1 VTASRARTYPQVT
14 PTAADLVD
22 GAVVAAPPA
31 LSASDGLRL
40 ARRRGVDV
48 LAAGAC
54 DFVLREDLARAE
66 ALGAGDLPLRR
77 LTRPLPALA
86 GRAGEIA
93 VRRALAAGAPA
104 VVVLNGRAAVGVV
117 RRAPAAAP
125 ISMRA
130 RLARVLDAASLALLT
145 EIGRLA
151 TAHGAA
157 AYVVGGL
164 VRDAWLGR
172 TPARHDLDV
181 AIEGDALMVAR
192 ALADAR
198 GGTLV
203 EHERF
208 LTASVGLPDGGR
220 VDLVTA
226 RTERYEGEGSLPH
239 VLPASIGQDLRRRDF
254 SVNAMAAELGSG
266 ALALLDPLGGAADV
280 AQRTLRVLH
289 PLSFVEDP
297 TRIFRA
303 ARYAARLGFTLDA
316 WSVRVR
322 ALALERT
329 PYAEL
334 SPARIVAELE
344 RILAD
349 AEPAKALAALARAG
363 AFRLLDP
370 RHRVGRATL
379 ARLTRVPATLAWA
392 RARDL
397 AAPGL
402 ELVAAA
408 LAAGQPREVGTVV
421 LRRLGLAGAPLERVR
436 AALDGTDTLAARLQA
451 ARRAS
456 EAARLARASSPT
468 ALAWLHL
475 EGDAPA
481 RARLERRLLPAG
493 QGRPEL
499 GGDAVIALGVARGPD
514 VARVLGALRDA
525 RLDGEIRDRQG
536 EIDYVKSWLEH
547 HMKKEG

>member
-1 VTASRARTYPQVT
+1 MMASRARTYPQVT
-14 PTAADLVD
+14 PAAADLID
-22 GAVVAAPPA
+22 GGIVAAPPA
-31 LSASDGLRL
+31 LSAADGLRL

-48 LAAGAC
+48 LAVGRR

-66 ALGAGDLPLRR
+66 SLGVADLRLRR
-77 LTRPLPALA
+77 LARPLPALA
-86 GRAGEIA
+86 ARAGEIA

-104 VVVLNGRAAVGVV
+104 VVVLDGRAAVGVV
-117 RRAPAAAP
+117 RRATSPAS
-125 ISMRA
+125 ISMQA
-130 RLARVLDAASLALLT
+130 RLARVLDGASLDLLA
-145 EIGRLA
+145 EAGRLA
-151 TAHGAA
+151 AAHGAT

-172 TPARHDLDV
+172 APSRHDLDV
-181 AIEGDALMVAR
+181 AIEGDALAVAR
-192 ALADAR
+192 ALAASR

-208 LTASVGLPDGGR
+208 LTASVALPDGRR

-226 RTERYEGEGSLPH
+226 RSERYEGDGSLPR
-239 VLPASIGQDLRRRDF
+239 VLPAAIGQDLRRRDF

-266 ALALLDPLGGAADV
+266 ALGLLDPLGGAADV
-280 AQRTLRVLH
+280 ARRALRVLH

-303 ARYAARLGFTLDA
+303 ARYAARLGFTLDP
-316 WSVRVR
+316 WSVRAR
-322 ALALERT
+322 TLALELA
-329 PYAEL
+329 PYAQL

-349 AEPAKALAALARAG
+349 GEPASALAALARAG

-370 RHRVGRATL
+370 RYRAGRAVIE
-379 ARLTRVPATLAWA
+379 RLRRVPATLAWA
-392 RARDL
+392 RGRRL
-397 AAPGL
+397 ATSGI
-402 ELVAAA
+402 ELLAAA
-408 LAAGQPREVGTVV
+408 LAAGQPREVASVV
-421 LRRLGLAGAPLERVR
+421 FRRLGLAGTGLERAR
-436 AALDGTDTLAARLQA
+436 AALDGARELAARLEA
-451 ARRAS
+451 APRAS

-481 RARLERRLLPAG
+481 RARLERRLTPASE
-493 QGRPEL
+493 GRPEL
-499 GGDAVIALGVARGPD
+499 GGDAVIALGVARGPE

-536 EIDYVKSWLEH
+536 EIDYVRSWLAH
-547 HMKKEG
+547 HTERQG